1 MLASARTTVHGAWAR
16 GLRPD
21 PVVTVAEWAEAH
33 RRLPEETSPVPG
45 RWRNQTTPYLVEPM
59 QLASPSHPC
68 RRVTLIKSAQIGGSE
83 LITNFL
89 GTVIDTAPGPTL
101 VVHPTVEAGKD
112 WTAEKFDP
120 SIRATPRLRALVSDP
135 TSRDSRG
142 STMKRKRFPG
152 GFVIVTGANS
162 TRALRQRSIR
172 YVVKD
177 DWSDWPQDVDGQ
189 GDPDKMADARQIA
202 YEETGGAK
210 SVQVSTPTVKGA
222 CRVTR
227 AWEASDQRLFR
238 VPCPHC
244 GHRQALR
251 FRPDGEGR
259 GGLRFEPSPPFR
271 ARYACEE
278 CGALIDHH
286 EKRRMLAEGRWQAT
300 RPGPGRQPGFAL
312 NALYSPFVAWDK
324 VAEEF
329 AAAKDDPHL
338 LKTFVNLWLGEAW
351 EEKGDAPEWE
361 GLKKRAEDYPLGV
374 VPAGAAVVTIGVD
387 VQKQGIYFEVV
398 AWGPGKTSWSI
409 EYGYLEGV
417 TDDDPATGAVWAALD
432 GLYERTWPTPS
443 GARVPCDMLAIDA
456 GYATQ
461 HVYSWARARAR
472 VMAVKGQDGWER
484 AVLGQ
489 PTPQTV
495 SYRGRKVRRGV
506 LLWPV
511 YTWNLKSEF
520 YAQLRKAPPR
530 PGAEEWPAGY
540 CHYSTLHPDG
550 FFQQQTAE
558 TLIEREVKGRLKQEW
573 KRSGENH
580 YLDARVYAMAAFHRA
595 ARRLGV
601 LYNDPAAWAALIE
614 ARGTRRPP
622 QAELALDAAGPQPAP
637 VGAPPASSPPPPAR
651 RAPRRV
657 VASTYLGA

>member
-1 MLASARTTVHGAWAR
+1 MLASAKSTVHVAWSR

-21 PVVTVAEWAEAH
+21 PIVTVAEWAEQH
-33 RRLPEETSPVPG
+33 RRIPEETSPIPG
-45 RWRNQTTPYLVEPM
+45 RWRNATTPYLVEPM
-59 QLASPSHPC
+59 RLASPSHPA

-112 WTAEKFDP
+112 WTAEKFDAA
-120 SIRATPRLRALVSDP
+120 IQATRRLRDRVADGN
-135 TSRDSRG
+135 SRDSRG

-152 GFVIVTGANS
+152 GFIIVTGANS

-202 YEETGGAK
+202 YEDTGTAK

-222 CRVTR
+222 CRVTK
-227 AWEASDQRLFR
+227 AWEASDQRRYL

-244 GHRQALR
+244 GWRQHLR
-251 FRPDGEGR
+251 FRPDTEGR
-259 GGLRFEPSPPFR
+259 GGLRFDPTPPFQ
-271 ARYACEE
+271 ARYACED
-278 CGALIDHH
+278 CGSLIDHH
-286 EKRRMLAEGRWQAT
+286 EKRQMLAKGAWLAT
-300 RPGPGRQPGFAL
+300 SPGPGRQPGFAL
-312 NALYSPFVAWDK
+312 NALYSPFVSWDK

-329 AAAKDDPHL
+329 VAARDDPHL

-361 GLKKRAEDYPLGV
+361 GLKKRAEDYPIGILPV
-374 VPAGAAVVTIGVD
+374 GAALVTIGID
-387 VQKQGIYFEVV
+387 VQKRGLYFEVV

-409 EYGYLEGV
+409 DFGYIEGD
-417 TDDDPATGAVWAALD
+417 TDEDPSTGAVWAALD
-432 GLYERTWPTPS
+432 EVYQRTWPTA
-443 GARVPCDMLAIDA
+443 GGNRIGCDMLAIDA

-461 HVYSWARARAR
+461 QVYSWARARPR
-472 VMAVKGQDGWER
+472 VMAVKGTDGWDR

-489 PTPQTV
+489 ATPQMV
-495 SYRGRKVRRGV
+495 NYRGKKIAKGV

-520 YAQLRKAPPR
+520 YAQLRKPGPA

-558 TLIEREVKGRLKQEW
+558 SLIEREVKGRLKQEW
-573 KRSGENH
+573 KVSGDNH
-580 YLDARVYAMAAFHRA
+580 YLDARIYAMAAFHRA

-601 LYNDPAAWAALIE
+601 LYNDLAVWAALIE
-614 ARGTRRPP
+614 MRGSVRPP
-622 QAELALDAAGPQPAP
+622 QAELPLDGAAPA
-637 VGAPPASSPPPPAR
+637 GAPPRVSAPVPAR
-651 RAPRRV
+651 PSPRRIIQSSYV
-657 VASTYLGA
+657 GG